1 MADLTHLDSHGIQTF
16 IENDLAIFISEFEK
30 IRKDDPNGARALKTM
45 LAGTATPETLDE
57 NQFAAMGLMAADDS
71 VHGQSLIKSITTVAA
86 SVDDDMAMNHTLF
99 KDIDRDLRETVK
111 TLLKTQDANLSSI
124 DGEKFLDIFTDVDD
138 DLGAKSASTSG
149 NS

>member
-1 MADLTHLDSHGIQTF
+1 MVDLTRLDSRGIQTF
-16 IENDLAIFISEFEK
+16 IETTLAEFLAEFEK
-30 IRKDDPNGARALKTM
+30 IRKDDPNSARALKTM

-57 NQFAAMGLMAADDS
+57 NQFAAIGLMAADDS
-71 VHGQSLIKSITTVAA
+71 VHGQSLIKTITTVAG
-86 SVDDDMAMNHTLF
+86 SVDDEMAANHTLF

-111 TLLKTQDANLSSI
+111 TLLTTQDTNLSSI

-138 DLGAKSASTSG
+138 DLGSKTTSTSG